1 MSAALPAFD
10 YQRLDAFKVARETL
24 RLGDALARRL
34 PRGYATL
41 QDQLRRALLS
51 AYLGIAEASSRQG
64 ADRLCRFRCARG
76 EACEPAAALEG
87 VLVLNLAPEAEILTL
102 LALLDRLCAMLTRLA
117 TWANDLSG
125 QRLSASV
132 SGRVSGSDQRMRP
145 AWAAWVSV
153 SGPRPALRPPA
164 KTPTNSLTPSPTRP
178 ATRGRPCGA
187 RNYPTSSS

>member
-1 MSAALPAFD
+1 MSVALPAFD

-24 RLGDALARRL
+24 RLGDALTRRL

-76 EACEPAAALEG
+76 EACEAAAALEG

-102 LALLDRLCAMLTRLA
+102 ALLDRLCAMLTRLA
-117 TWANDLSG
+117 HMGERPSGPAQIG
-125 QRLSASV
+125 QRERS
-132 SGRVSGSDQRMRP
+132 RER
-145 AWAAWVSV
+145 
-153 SGPRPALRPPA
+153 
-164 KTPTNSLTPSPTRP
+164 
-178 ATRGRPCGA
+178 
-187 RNYPTSSS
+187 

>member
-1 MSAALPAFD
+1 MPDVLPAFD
-10 YQRLDAFKVARETL
+10 YHRLDAFKVARETL

-51 AYLGIAEASSRQG
+51 AYLGIAEASSGQG

-76 EACEPAAALEG
+76 EACEAAAALEG

-117 TWANDLSG
+117 HMGERASG
-125 QRLSASV
+125 LTQP
-132 SGRVSGSDQRMRP
+132 DQRER
-145 AWAAWVSV
+145 
-153 SGPRPALRPPA
+153 
-164 KTPTNSLTPSPTRP
+164 
-178 ATRGRPCGA
+178 
-187 RNYPTSSS
+187 